1 MQYITST
8 INWVLQDKMV
18 YPKRRGTWQRSM
30 GKFAASSPGYSRSH
44 SYDQLWAVSPT
55 HNGKIIEAYGNMD
68 IANQRILD
76 VNQRTGEIFS
86 SKAVVSALRFF
97 WDDNEIGNLHQ
108 KSLSLKKQRA
118 PWLFRFLFRK
128 PPIYAA
134 VDILGMESPENGLV
148 GFWLEIQD
156 GSKKWHP

>member
-1 MQYITST
+1 
-8 INWVLQDKMV
+8 
-18 YPKRRGTWQRSM
+18 M

-108 KSLSLKKQRA
+108 KSLSLKKTKGA
-118 PWLFRFLFRK
+118 L
-128 PPIYAA
+128 A
-134 VDILGMESPENGLV
+134 VSISVSEATDICSG
-148 GFWLEIQD
+148 
-156 GSKKWHP
+156 